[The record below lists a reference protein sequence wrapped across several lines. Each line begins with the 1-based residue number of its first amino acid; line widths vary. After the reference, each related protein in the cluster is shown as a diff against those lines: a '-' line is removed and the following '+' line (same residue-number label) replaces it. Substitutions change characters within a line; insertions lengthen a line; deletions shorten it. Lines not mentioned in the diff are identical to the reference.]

1 MKDIVEKLRELNK
14 TISTMESCTGGYIV
28 NSITNIPGASE
39 VLKYSCVT
47 YSNEYKIKMG
57 VSKDTI
63 DKYSVY
69 SQEVA
74 NEMSN
79 SISLYTNSN
88 YGIGVTGKLLRADQN
103 NDFGKDDTVFIS
115 IYNKDTNTYLN
126 SKIKVIYNTREENK
140 QLILNEIINMLK
152 KELYI

>member
-1 MKDIVEKLRELNK
+1 MKDIVDKLHELDK

-47 YSNEYKIKMG
+47 YSNEYKNKMG

-74 NEMSN
+74 DEMSN
-79 SISLYTNSN
+79 NISLFTNSN

-103 NDFGKDDTVFIS
+103 NNFGKDDTVFIS
-115 IYNKDTNTYLN
+115 IYNKDKNKYLK
-126 SKIKVIYNTREENK
+126 SEVKVIYDTREENK
-140 QLILNEIINMLK
+140 QLILNEIVNILK
-152 KELYI
+152 KELDI